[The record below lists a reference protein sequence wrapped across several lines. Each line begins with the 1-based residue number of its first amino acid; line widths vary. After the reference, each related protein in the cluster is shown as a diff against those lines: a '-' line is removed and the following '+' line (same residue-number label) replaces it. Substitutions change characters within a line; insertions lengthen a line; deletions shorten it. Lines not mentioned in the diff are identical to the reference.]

1 MPYKLNNYLRAKRKR
16 TGFTQQ
22 ELAFLLGSRSGAKV
36 SRLEHKIRTPD
47 LKTAIACLIVFG
59 TPLEDLFP
67 GICGSVKEDV
77 IERARLL
84 SRKLGKKGPT
94 PSREQK
100 LTVLLSIVSEGAA
113 GAVQHHLCKNKNP
126 TN

>member
-16 TGFTQQ
+16 AGFTQQ

-47 LKTAIACLIVFG
+47 LKTAIACRVVFG
-59 TPLEDLFP
+59 TPIDDLYP
-67 GICGSVKEDV
+67 GICNSVKENV

-113 GAVQHHLCKNKNP
+113 SAVRDSLWKNKNP